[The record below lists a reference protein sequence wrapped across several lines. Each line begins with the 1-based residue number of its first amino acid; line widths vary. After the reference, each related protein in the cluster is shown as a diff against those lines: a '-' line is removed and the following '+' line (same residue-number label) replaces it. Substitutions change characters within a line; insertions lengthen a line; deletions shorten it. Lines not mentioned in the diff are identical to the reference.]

1 MTGRFESR
9 DWSGDLWRAYTAH
22 LASGS
27 PRPVKRRNE
36 PPAPAMLVL
45 RPGDR
50 VLVTLTD
57 DPGPEGCAQVAAA
70 LKNSFPDC
78 DFTVLAGVAGLL
90 VQPPLR

>member
-1 MTGRFESR
+1 MTGRKFEPH

-22 LASGS
+22 LAPGS
-27 PRPVKRRNE
+27 PRPVARRNE
-36 PPAPAMLVL
+36 SPALIVL
-45 RPGDR
+45 RPGDK
-50 VLVTLTD
+50 VLIALTD

-90 VQPPLR
+90 VQPPQH